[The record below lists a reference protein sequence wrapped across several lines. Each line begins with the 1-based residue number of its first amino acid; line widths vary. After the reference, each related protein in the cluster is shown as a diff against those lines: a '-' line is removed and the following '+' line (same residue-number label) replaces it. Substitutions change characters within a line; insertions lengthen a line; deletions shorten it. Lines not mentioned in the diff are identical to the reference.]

1 MVTLD
6 NTCRSFL
13 APYKDEKGNYKFYG
27 RFNQGVITLN
37 LFDVALSSNGDIDKF
52 WQLMEERTEL
62 CHKALLYRHKRLEG
76 TLSDVAPILWQ
87 DGAFARL
94 EQHEPI
100 DKLLHGG
107 YSSISLGY
115 AGLYECV
122 KFIKNESH
130 IGTKNGHDFGIEVM
144 KFLDEI
150 DEVAGL
156 IGAVNTID
164 FKNLKGYNTDGIG
177 AVRAIEEVTSI
188 KNKNVVVAGA
198 GGASRAISFYLA
210 KYGAESMA
218 ILNRNVEKAQGLAA
232 DVSQSGL
239 IGEVKA
245 DSISEIRNYLKD
257 ADILVD
263 TTPIGMHPN
272 ISDEPIAFAE
282 DMDEDLVVFDA
293 VYNPNETVLL
303 KEAIKAGANPVYG
316 IKMLLYQGAESI
328 KIWTGR
334 DAPVDVMEKALKDT
348 LNLE

>member
-1 MVTLD
+1 MKIKGSTNIVGLIGHPVEH
-6 NTCRSFL
+6 SFSPPMHN
-13 APYKDEKGNYKFYG
+13 AAFDELGMDYAY
-27 RFNQGVITLN
+27 VA
-37 LFDVALSSNGDIDKF
+37 FDVNPADLQTAIEGAKSLNIKGFNVTIP
-52 WQLMEERTEL
+52 
-62 CHKALLYRHKRLEG
+62 HK
-76 TLSDVAPILWQ
+76 
-87 DGAFARL
+87 
-94 EQHEPI
+94 
-100 DKLLHGG
+100 
-107 YSSISLGY
+107 
-115 AGLYECV
+115 
-122 KFIKNESH
+122 
-130 IGTKNGHDFGIEVM
+130 IEVM
-144 KFLDEI
+144 KFLNEI
-150 DEVAGL
+150 DEVAAL

-272 ISDEPIAFAE
+272 ISDEPIALAE

-316 IKMLLYQGAESI
+316 IKMLLYQGAESF